1 MQHHVGFLT
10 SPVPLYFEEFMPSS
24 GGDECVVLVHGG
36 ATTGACYLITP
47 DGRPGW
53 AYQFLQSGYR
63 VVVLDWPGVG
73 RSGTVRPDVLDG
85 EMVCAALG
93 KLLEHLNRQVTL
105 LVHSM
110 SGPYGLRLIES
121 HGAWIKALV
130 AVAPGP
136 PGNIQQ
142 IPIVLREDD
151 NEIVVQG
158 EPLQWQIPKTGVW
171 APSETLIQD
180 KILGKTRYF
189 PRHALDAFRA
199 SLVPIPVRL
208 IYERQNVRN
217 SQIRVNRNGNFE
229 GKRVLILTGSHD
241 TDHPR
246 EVDGR
251 LVTWLSEAGADVTF
265 QFLGDVGIE
274 GNGHMLML
282 EENSDQLANRVL
294 LWLDK

>member
-1 MQHHVGFLT
+1 
-10 SPVPLYFEEFMPSS
+10 
-24 GGDECVVLVHGG
+24 
-36 ATTGACYLITP
+36 
-47 DGRPGW
+47 
-53 AYQFLQSGYR
+53 
-63 VVVLDWPGVG
+63 
-73 RSGTVRPDVLDG
+73 
-85 EMVCAALG
+85 
-93 KLLEHLNRQVTL
+93 
-105 LVHSM
+105 M
-110 SGPYGLRLIES
+110 SGDCYKFLYVFQYLPNT
-121 HGAWIKALV
+121 V
-130 AVAPGP
+130 
-136 PGNIQQ
+136 
-142 IPIVLREDD
+142 
-151 NEIVVQG
+151 
-158 EPLQWQIPKTGVW
+158 
-171 APSETLIQD
+171 
-180 KILGKTRYF
+180 
-189 PRHALDAFRA
+189 AFRA

-265 QFLGDVGIE
+265 QFIGDVDIE